1 MEKMIFSFLIA
12 FCSMAFSQSNLKVT
26 ITKRSM
32 FGFQGQ
38 DSLHLMIKNTYALPI
53 NQIYEPIDLV
63 LEIKFKQKKLYYIKN
78 GKYADTAVIK
88 NYFIQDSI
96 YNITLTEKHAHFE
109 GEFIDTKLII
119 DTRKSPIDK
128 KVPKV
133 CYYWYWEHWNDSRG
147 HVTDF
152 AVIEKIK

>member
-1 MEKMIFSFLIA
+1 MKTIIFVLAVAVSNI
-12 FCSMAFSQSNLKVT
+12 AFSQSNLKVT

-32 FGFQGQ
+32 FGFEGR

-53 NQIYEPIDLV
+53 SQMYEPIDLV
-63 LEIKFKQKKLYYIKN
+63 LELKFKQRKLYYIKD
-78 GKYADTAVIK
+78 GKYADTAIIK
-88 NYFIQDSI
+88 NYFVQDSI

-109 GEFIDTKLII
+109 DRYIDTKLII
-119 DTRKSPIDK
+119 DMRKNPIDK

-133 CYYWYWEHWNDSRG
+133 CYYWYWDHWNDSRG
-147 HVTDF
+147 HVTEY

>member
-1 MEKMIFSFLIA
+1 MEKFFFSFVIA
-12 FCSMAFSQSNLKVT
+12 FCSTAFSQSNLKVT

-32 FGFQGQ
+32 FGFEGQ
-38 DSLHLMIKNTYALPI
+38 DSLYLMIKNTFALPI
-53 NQIYEPIDLV
+53 NQMYEPIDLV
-63 LEIKFKQKKLYYIKN
+63 LELKFKQKKLYYIKN

-119 DTRKSPIDK
+119 DTRKNPIDK
-128 KVPKV
+128 KVPRV